1 MKDNIKYNQPII
13 FQRREIVKHFK
24 IEYYIFA
31 SLLIYCFAVYFT
43 GIRSGRITLTM
54 MINTKIASCD

>member
-24 IEYYIFA
+24 IDTIF
-31 SLLIYCFAVYFT
+31 LLPY
-43 GIRSGRITLTM
+43 
-54 MINTKIASCD
+54 